1 MKLLLSAFLLVLS
14 TSAALNQS
22 FHDSAHSQREL
33 KHRTSNTPRTP
44 KSSKTPK
51 TIQDLNRN
59 LKTKKTEIL
68 HVYSTE
74 EKNPNSVRENTKA
87 ESSKA
92 PKATRD
98 GRRLT
103 FESTKKGK
111 SKKFKESTKA
121 PMTKKSSKPPKAGH
135 V

>member
-14 TSAALNQS
+14 TSSALNQS
-22 FHDSAHSQREL
+22 FHDSVHSQREL
-33 KHRTSNTPRTP
+33 KNRKSNTPRAP

-51 TIQDLNRN
+51 NIQDLNRN

-98 GRRLT
+98 G
-103 FESTKKGK
+103 K
-111 SKKFKESTKA
+111 SKKFKASTKA
-121 PMTKKSSKPPKAGH
+121 PLSKKSSKAPKAGN